1 MKKIEIY
8 TTNYCPFCVKAKSL
22 LNKKKIKFSEID
34 VSNDEVLRE
43 KMSAMANGA
52 RSVPQI
58 FADNIHIGDCD
69 KIHKLDQEKKLNK
82 LLNHLIYQII
92 IIVNLIILQI
102 LIYKIIL
109 MMYLLL
115 IILIQLQI
123 WELGWMKVQ
132 VNLDLEV

>member
-34 VSNDEVLRE
+34 VSDDVVLRE
-43 KMSAMANGA
+43 KMSVMTNGA

-69 KIHKLDQEKKLNK
+69 KIHKLDQEKKLDK
-82 LLNHLIYQII
+82 LL
-92 IIVNLIILQI
+92 
-102 LIYKIIL
+102 
-109 MMYLLL
+109 
-115 IILIQLQI
+115 
-123 WELGWMKVQ
+123 G
-132 VNLDLEV
+132 LE